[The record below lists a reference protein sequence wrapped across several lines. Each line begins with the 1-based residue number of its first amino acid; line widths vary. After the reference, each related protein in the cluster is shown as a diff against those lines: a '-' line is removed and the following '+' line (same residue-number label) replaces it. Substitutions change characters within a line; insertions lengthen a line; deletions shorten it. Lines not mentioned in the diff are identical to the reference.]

1 MILRWL
7 KAVLVKGR
15 GCLLDSDRRR
25 LEVEG
30 FRLRERLVF
39 LSKLGRVVIG
49 IVGRVVVEVSG
60 EGWRHG
66 GLLKSWRIGRRLT
79 SQLSEVEI
87 GARSVAEIH

>member
-1 MILRWL
+1 
-7 KAVLVKGR
+7 
-15 GCLLDSDRRR
+15 LLNSDRRR

-30 FRLRERLVF
+30 FRLRERLLF
-39 LSKLGRVVIG
+39 LSELGGVVTFG

-66 GLLKSWRIGRRLT
+66 GLLEPWRIGRRLT

-87 GARSVAEIH
+87 GACSVAEIH